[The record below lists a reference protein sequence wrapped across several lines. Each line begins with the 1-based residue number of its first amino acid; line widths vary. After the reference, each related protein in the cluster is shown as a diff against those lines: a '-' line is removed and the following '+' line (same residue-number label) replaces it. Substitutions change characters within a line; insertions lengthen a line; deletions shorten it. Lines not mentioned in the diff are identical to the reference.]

1 MCILLV
7 CLNCSISKKFTIH
20 VDSYFLNKINVID
33 TLDEYLNNLTKFK
46 EFMETDNF
54 VDLFNE
60 MENPNLIKEILNEMA

>member
-7 CLNCSISKKFTIH
+7 WLNCSINKKFTIH
-20 VDSYFLNKINVID
+20 VDTFFLNKINVID

-60 MENPNLIKEILNEMA
+60 MENPNRIKEILNGMA